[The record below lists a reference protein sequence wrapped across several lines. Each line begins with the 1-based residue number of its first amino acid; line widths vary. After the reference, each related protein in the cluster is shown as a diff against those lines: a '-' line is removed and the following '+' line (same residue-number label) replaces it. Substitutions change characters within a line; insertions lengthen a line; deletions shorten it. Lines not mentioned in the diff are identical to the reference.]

1 MLTFLEL
8 TWKHII
14 NLSMINMKNKQLS
27 WLLLFQRLRLNK
39 NRGFSLVEQIVSL
52 VIGSLIVAA
61 LLGMMTEFIN
71 SDKKEAAFLATEK
84 DTQIALDYITEDLRE
99 AVFVYETIPTRLTDA
114 LPNFAAIP
122 ELGSSVQPIL
132 AFWKTE
138 AIPQAQMPTDCP
150 AAQRPEECRLLL
162 IKRNSYTLVVYLQT
176 TQPSNKWLGK
186 SRIIRYALTQ
196 YTDPQRLTA
205 SIGFVDPA
213 VYNNFL
219 TWPFDKDGVNQQT
232 ERPNPSANTTPR
244 QPQPM
249 VLTDFIDIPN
259 RTQFRSASNPD
270 LPPTPLVCPNAPTTY
285 VRVPSNT
292 ATSNSFFACVRNTQ
306 GRLGANQDIIVYLR
320 GNAEGRDRLTKTTE
334 FIPSLQA
341 QVTLRGVIDKFG
353 R

>member
-1 MLTFLEL
+1 
-8 TWKHII
+8 
-14 NLSMINMKNKQLS
+14 MINMKNKQLS

-138 AIPQAQMPTDCP
+138 AIPQAQMPTACT
-150 AAQRPEECRLLL
+150 AAQGFTIARRREECRLLL
-162 IKRNSYTLVVYLQT
+162 ITRNSYTLVVYLQT
-176 TQPSNKWLGK
+176 TEPSTEWLGR

-196 YTDPQRLTA
+196 YTNPQRLTA
-205 SIGFVDPA
+205 SIGFVNPA
-213 VYNNFL
+213 VDNNFL
-219 TWPFDKDGVNQQT
+219 TWPLDKYGVNQQSQ
-232 ERPNPSANTTPR
+232 RPNPSANTTPR

-249 VLTDFIDIPN
+249 VLTDFIDIPD

-306 GRLGANQDIIVYLR
+306 GRLGTNQDIIVYLR

-334 FIPSLQA
+334 LIPSLQA

>member
-1 MLTFLEL
+1 
-8 TWKHII
+8 
-14 NLSMINMKNKQLS
+14 MKNKQLS

-39 NRGFSLVEQIVSL
+39 KRGFSIVEQIISL

-122 ELGSSVQPIL
+122 ELGSSAQPIL

-138 AIPQAQMPTDCP
+138 AIPQNLMPTACTAGAGFVTDVL
-150 AAQRPEECRLLL
+150 REECRLLL
-162 IKRNSYTLVVYLQT
+162 MKRNSYTLVVYLQT
-176 TQPSNKWLGK
+176 SQSSTKWLGK
-186 SRIIRYALTQ
+186 SRIVRYALTQ
-196 YTDPQRLTA
+196 YTNPQRLTT
-205 SIGFVDPA
+205 STGFVNPA

-219 TWPFDKDGVNQQT
+219 TWPIDKDGVNRQT
-232 ERPNPSANTTPR
+232 QRPDPLANTNPR

-249 VLTDFIDIPN
+249 VLADFIDIPN

-270 LPPTPLVCPNAPTTY
+270 LPPPALVCPANNY
-285 VRVPSNT
+285 VRTPTNT
-292 ATSNSFFACVRNTQ
+292 ATSNSFFACVRTTQ

>member
-1 MLTFLEL
+1 
-8 TWKHII
+8 
-14 NLSMINMKNKQLS
+14 MINMKNKQLS

-99 AVFVYETIPTRLTDA
+99 AVFVYETIPTRLTNA
-114 LPNFAAIP
+114 LPDFAAIP
-122 ELGSSVQPIL
+122 ELGAGAQPIL

-138 AIPQAQMPTDCP
+138 AIPQSLMPTDCTNSLLFP
-150 AAQRPEECRLLL
+150 TDVLKEECRLLL
-162 IKRNSYTLVVYLQT
+162 MKRNSYTLVVYLQT
-176 TQPSNKWLGK
+176 TQLSSKWLGK
-186 SRIIRYALTQ
+186 SRIVRYALTQ
-196 YTDPQRLTA
+196 YTEPARLTT
-205 SIGFVDPA
+205 STGFVNPA

-219 TWPFDKDGVNQQT
+219 TWPLDKDGINRQAQ
-232 ERPNPSANTTPR
+232 RPDPLANTTPR

-249 VLTDFIDIPN
+249 VLADFIDIPN

-270 LPPTPLVCPNAPTTY
+270 LPPPTLVCPANYA
-285 VRVPSNT
+285 RSPSNT
-292 ATSNSFFACVRNTQ
+292 ATSNSFFACVRITQ
-306 GRLGANQDIIVYLR
+306 DRLGTNQDIIVYLR

>member
-1 MLTFLEL
+1 
-8 TWKHII
+8 
-14 NLSMINMKNKQLS
+14 MKNKQLS
-27 WLLLFQRLRLNK
+27 WLLLFQRLRLHK
-39 NRGFSLVEQIVSL
+39 KRGFSVVEQMISL

-114 LPNFAAIP
+114 LPDFAAIP
-122 ELGSSVQPIL
+122 ELGPSTQPIL

-138 AIPQAQMPTDCP
+138 PIPSDIMPTACS
-150 AAQRPEECRLLL
+150 AAQGFITPQRKEECRLALL
-162 IKRNSYTLVVYLQT
+162 KRNSYTLVVYLQT
-176 TQPSNKWLGK
+176 TEPSNKWLGK

-196 YTDPQRLTA
+196 YIDGRGLNA
-205 SIGFVDPA
+205 STGFVNPA

-219 TWPFDKDGVNQQT
+219 TWPIDKDGVNQQLR
-232 ERPNPSANTTPR
+232 EGGAGRPDPSGNN
-244 QPQPM
+244 QPKPM
-249 VLTDFIDIPN
+249 VLVDFIDVPD
-259 RTQFRSASNPD
+259 RTEFRSASNPD
-270 LPPTPLVCPNAPTTY
+270 LPPSPLVCPNPPNATTY
-285 VRVPSNT
+285 VRTPT
-292 ATSNSFFACVRNTQ
+292 DETISNSFFACVRSIQ

-334 FIPSLQA
+334 FIPNLQA
-341 QVTLRGVIDKFG
+341 QVTLRGVIDKSG